1 MGLALQCFTTFINVR
16 IELIPRLKCMCCV
29 DSSAKCGC
37 FRSLEV
43 DLGLNRVD
51 VRSGAHRGKT
61 SKEKRNSSAQV
72 QR

>member
-1 MGLALQCFTTFINVR
+1 
-16 IELIPRLKCMCCV
+16 MCCV

-51 VRSGAHRGKT
+51 DRSGAHRGKT